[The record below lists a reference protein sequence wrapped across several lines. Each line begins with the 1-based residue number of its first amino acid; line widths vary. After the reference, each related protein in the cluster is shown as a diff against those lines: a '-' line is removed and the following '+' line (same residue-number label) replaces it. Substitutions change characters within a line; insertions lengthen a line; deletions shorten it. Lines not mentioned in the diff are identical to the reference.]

1 MREIRAQ
8 LSPSEDGKIKGYAAL
23 FDSWSLPISERG
35 RTFRERIKRGA
46 LKPDGSVSLW
56 WMHDHT
62 DPLANTKSGTLVIT
76 EDAKGVAFEADLG
89 AGARADEI
97 RDLVR
102 RGVVAEMSIGF
113 VVEADAWEGATSRTV
128 TRARLHEVSLVENAA
143 YPGTYAEVRKEHK
156 MGLKENR
163 ARLVELRAEYPNA
176 ADERQL
182 EILEQ
187 INEVEEAIASER
199 TAMESRLKAPAVIA
213 AAAPSIRSAA
223 PQKTVRDWFRGG
235 YRAERA
241 ITLAVAGQTT
251 MGADATMPQL
261 SGEFIKA
268 LDQESVMRQLAT
280 VETRGVD
287 TDVTVISN
295 STRITA
301 ALVSEGGAYGSSDFD
316 TSKVSFTAYKSGMYT
331 DVSEEA
337 LQDTVWDLAT
347 QVVQEHGRGHGRLW
361 ETYYA
366 TGTGSSQPR
375 GVFHS
380 GTNYTGR
387 NNTAAG
393 APTID
398 DLIQMAYTLN
408 PAYQASSAW
417 LMHQSTWASIV
428 KNTASGKYMLNG
440 ENANILR
447 DGAVALLLGR
457 PVYLSEFA
465 PAVSTTTA
473 GTRHV
478 LFGDF
483 KRGYRI
489 VDRASITFTVDDLT
503 QATSGY
509 VRYVSRMRSD
519 AKPVDVKAVVA
530 TVAV

>member
-8 LSPSEDGKIKGYAAL
+8 LSPTDDGKVKGYAAL

-62 DPLANTKSGTLVIT
+62 DPLANTKSGTLKIT
-76 EDAKGVAFEADLG
+76 EDAKGIAFEADLG

-176 ADERQL
+176 TDERQL

-187 INEVEEAIASER
+187 INETEECIAAER
-199 TAMESRLKAPAVIA
+199 SAMEARLKAPATIA
-213 AAAPSIRSAA
+213 AAAPSVRSAA
-223 PQKTVRDWFRGG
+223 PQKTVREWFRGG

-241 ITLAVAGQTT
+241 ITLAVGGQVT
-251 MGADATMPQL
+251 MGTDATMPQL

-301 ALVSEGGAYGSSDFD
+301 ALVAEGGAYGSSDFNTD
-316 TSKVSFTAYKSGMYT
+316 KVSFTAIKSGMYT

-361 ETYYA
+361 EGYYA

-393 APTID
+393 APTVD

-417 LMHQSTWASIV
+417 LMHQSTWANIV

-465 PAVSTTTA
+465 PAASTTTA

-489 VDRASITFTVDDLT
+489 VDRANITFTVDDLT
-503 QATSGY
+503 QATTGY